1 MGGEPKPVYEEF
13 ELQTEWKHEES
24 NDALLA
30 YIPAG
35 FKRKHMRIILISDQ
49 IVRISGQRPIGD
61 NKFGRFNKEIPV
73 PLNVDTSKMNA
84 SVKDGILWVKCPK
97 PIITPAQKQ
106 EEEEEGA
113 KPSEPAP
120 QPQRTEN
127 GQQKQTNG
135 PGPEQ
140 DVQDAPP
147 KEPSHVSHKA
157 PDITAAANDQAH
169 KTIDGT
175 GKNQQQ
181 LEIFKQVLNCLF
193 LELKNPRKGINM
205 VLVVFLVLLLVI
217 YLLQLS
223 FWSIFSHSL
232 CVFENS

>member
-1 MGGEPKPVYEEF
+1 MDGKPKPVYEDF
-13 ELQTEWKHEES
+13 ELHTEWKHEES
-24 NDALLA
+24 KDALLA

-97 PIITPAQKQ
+97 PVRKQ
-106 EEEEEGA
+106 EEEEA
-113 KPSEPAP
+113 KPCEPAP

-127 GQQKQTNG
+127 GQHKQTNG
-135 PGPEQ
+135 TGPEQ
-140 DVQDAPP
+140 NVQDAPP
-147 KEPSHVSHKA
+147 KEPSDVSHKA

-175 GKNQQQ
+175 GKNQQ
-181 LEIFKQVLNCLF
+181 LEIFKQVLNCLVV
-193 LELKNPRKGINM
+193 ELKNPRKGINM
-205 VLVVFLVLLLVI
+205 VLVVFLVLLLAI
-217 YLLQLS
+217 YLGS
-223 FWSIFSHSL
+223 Y
-232 CVFENS
+232 CN